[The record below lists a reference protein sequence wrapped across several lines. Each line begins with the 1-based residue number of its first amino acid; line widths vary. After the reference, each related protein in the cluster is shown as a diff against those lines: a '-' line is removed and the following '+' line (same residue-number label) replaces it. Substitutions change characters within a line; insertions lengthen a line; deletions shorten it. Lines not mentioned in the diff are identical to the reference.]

1 MPNLAQ
7 KMLNDMRADKIQQA
21 GIRVPT
27 RELKTSRTLENQYA
41 VKLRAYQKEIN
52 KQLLEVLQPI
62 INTYRQ
68 DATTQEIEAT
78 TKVAQEVITNAILTG
93 AVLSNVVSTQG
104 SNILSASDKKY
115 SADMFTVMGFN
126 STDPDI
132 TSQMIDSWKTENVKL
147 IKGVNDDQIKSIE
160 TLLLRAGREGTN
172 KSNLTSEIQKI
183 MKSSV
188 KRATLIAVDQVLKLD
203 GQIDRMK
210 QTEAG
215 VSHFIWRTAGD
226 ERVRPKHRALN
237 GKKFSWKTGADGL
250 YPKQEVRCRCW
261 AEPSFEEILGPE
273 YKAAPAQPIKEP
285 MPKKAKKPKEKKET
299 SLKPVDSIKS
309 IKDVKPPKKTK
320 RTIEKPDK
328 RDSMTSGR
336 ARLVARL
343 NENQKEFDQNA
354 RWISSNP
361 KKTRKMATV
370 KERSQWL
377 HWEWVHGSNR
387 KASVNMKQAAKQAFG
402 LRGTVFN
409 PHGLRMDF
417 VDDLMISDIK
427 KIHKATQGQLKK
439 RGIKKIKLYRG
450 INSLYTEPGAIE
462 SWTSDPK
469 IAKKFGKHVM
479 EQEFDASRILDYKG
493 SVNWTDGAWGNQSE
507 YMVMR

>member
-1 MPNLAQ
+1 
-7 KMLNDMRADKIQQA
+7 MLNDMRADKIQQA

-78 TKVAQEVITNAILTG
+78 TEVAQGVITNAILTG

-104 SNILSASDKKY
+104 TGILSASDKKY
-115 SADMFTVMGFN
+115 SADIFTVMGFN

-132 TSQMIDSWKTENVKL
+132 TSQMVDSWKTENVKL

-188 KRATLIAVDQVLKLD
+188 KRATLIAVDQTLKLD

-226 ERVRPKHRALN
+226 ERVRPKHRAYN
-237 GKKFSWKTGADGL
+237 GKKYSWKTGADGV

-273 YKAAPAQPIKEP
+273 YKAAPPQPIKEP
-285 MPKKAKKPKEKKET
+285 LPKKPKPT

-309 IKDVKPPKKTK
+309 VKTVTPPKKTK
-320 RTIEKPDK
+320 KTIDKPEK
-328 RDSMTSGR
+328 RDSVTYGR
-336 ARLVARL
+336 GRKTARI
-343 NENQKEFDQNA
+343 NKNQQEFDQST
-354 RWISSNP
+354 RWIQSNP
-361 KKTRKMATV
+361 KKIRKMATV
-370 KERSQWL
+370 KERSQWM
-377 HWEWVHGSNR
+377 HWEWVHGSKR
-387 KASVNMKQAAKQAFG
+387 KVSVNMKQAAKEAFG

-409 PHGLRMDF
+409 PHGFKLDL

-439 RGIKKIKLYRG
+439 LGIKKLKLYRG
-450 INSLYTEPGAIE
+450 VNNLYVQPGTIE
-462 SWTSDPK
+462 SWTTDRTK
-469 IAKKFGKHVM
+469 AADFGKYVM
-479 EQEFDASRILDYKG
+479 ETEVDASRILDFKG
-493 SVNWTDGAWGNQSE
+493 SVNWQDGIYGNQKE